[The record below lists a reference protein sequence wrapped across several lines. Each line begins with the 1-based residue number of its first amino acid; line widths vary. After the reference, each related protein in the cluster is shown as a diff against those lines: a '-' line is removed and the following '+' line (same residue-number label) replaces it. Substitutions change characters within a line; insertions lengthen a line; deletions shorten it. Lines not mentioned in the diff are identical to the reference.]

1 MGPEIGVPKAAK
13 LCLSAP
19 IGRLL
24 SPNEHAQEALGYFP
38 NSFGRCVLRSSP
50 CAPYGGIILRCTQL
64 TSPRSE

>member
-38 NSFGRCVLRSSP
+38 NSFSTLDFSHF
-50 CAPYGGIILRCTQL
+50 
-64 TSPRSE
+64 